1 MISEDE
7 SVVLVFNGE
16 IYNFQKLRKELESK
30 GHKFRSSTDTEVLL
44 RLYIEL
50 RKNKQSFDSLL
61 KKLDGIFA
69 FAIWDEQEHCL
80 WVARDAVGVK
90 PLYFSDKNDGFAFAS
105 EMKALIPLLYCLFDL
120 PEGINRYLNFLGARA
135 PYPCK

>member
-1 MISEDE
+1 MSHLGKQPMISEDE

-90 PLYFSDKNDGFAFAS
+90 PLYFSNKNDSFAFAS
-105 EMKALIPLLYCLFDL
+105 EIKAIIPLLSTACSIC
-120 PEGINRYLNFLGARA
+120 PEE
-135 PYPCK
+135 